1 MATILP
7 DKDKKKKQNQN
18 GVLTPPMENLGL
30 NRGMQAISPAPLPP
44 VPTLPPNVAEIVQA
58 QRAAEAQSGAN
69 QGGDGGVGV
78 DRIKNKIVRS
88 RAGLN
93 KGML

>member
-7 DKDKKKKQNQN
+7 DKDKKKKPNQS
-18 GVLTPPMENLGL
+18 GVMTPPMENLGL
-30 NRGMQAISPAPLPP
+30 NRGITANSPAPLPP

-58 QRAAEAQSGAN
+58 QRAEAAQSGAA

-78 DRIKNKIVRS
+78 DRIKNKVVRS